1 MLHAISALILLV
13 TQTAPQ
19 ACTWGSAREIGAVEQ
34 VIDEASGVAVSRRI
48 PNRLYH
54 NNDSGDT
61 GRFFV
66 TDLAGRE
73 TRIVNVKDF
82 NPVDAEDIAL
92 GPCGA
97 GIDCIFIAD
106 IGDNGS
112 TRPQLELV
120 VVEEQQN
127 FPAEVQPRFR
137 IRIRYPD
144 APHDAESLSVHPDG
158 SIYIITK
165 NRATATAPAG
175 IAQIYRLKADQW
187 RAPKN
192 NVETLEL
199 VTTFDLGKLMPGSID
214 IGRLPT
220 AMDIAP
226 DGKRFLLLTYTDAIE
241 FLFDLSG
248 SIPPADRWKPGEQ
261 YNRISLT
268 ILEQQ
273 EAIAYLPDGKS
284 FLYETERPAP
294 GSRARIMRVD
304 CSN

>member
-1 MLHAISALILLV
+1 M
-13 TQTAPQ
+13 
-19 ACTWGSAREIGAVEQ
+19 
-34 VIDEASGVAVSRRI
+34 AVSRRI

-54 NNDSGDT
+54 HNDSGDS

-82 NPVDAEDIAL
+82 NPADAEDMSL
-92 GPCGA
+92 GPCGN
-97 GIDCIFIAD
+97 GSDCIFIAD
-106 IGDNGS
+106 IGDNNRS
-112 TRPQLELV
+112 RQQLELV
-120 VVEEQQN
+120 IVEEQQD

-137 IRIRYPD
+137 VRMRYPD
-144 APHDAESLSVHPDG
+144 GPHDAESLSIHPDG
-158 SIYIITK
+158 SIYLITK
-165 NRATATAPAG
+165 NRATATTGAG
-175 IAQIYRLKADQW
+175 VAEIYRLKADQW

-192 NVETLEL
+192 AVETLEL

-214 IGRLPT
+214 TGRLPT
-220 AMDIAP
+220 AMDISP

-248 SIPPADRWKPGEQ
+248 TIPPADRWKAGEH
-261 YNRISLT
+261 YTRIPLT

-284 FLYETERPAP
+284 FVYETERPVP

-304 CSN
+304 CGL